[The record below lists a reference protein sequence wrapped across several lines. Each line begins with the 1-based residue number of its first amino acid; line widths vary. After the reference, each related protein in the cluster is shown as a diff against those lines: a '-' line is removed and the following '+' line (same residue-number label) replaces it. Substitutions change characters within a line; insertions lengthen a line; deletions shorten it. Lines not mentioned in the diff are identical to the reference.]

1 MKISDTEKTLRLKAA
16 HSAIASV
23 KMTGLQPS
31 ELLESLLTQWIE
43 GEASLDEV
51 HSTLSAK
58 VAGSHD

>member
-1 MKISDTEKTLRLKAA
+1 MKISDTEKTLRLKAV

-31 ELLESLLTQWIE
+31 ALLESLFTEWVE

-58 VAGSHD
+58 VASSHD